1 METQISANPLSIVV
15 GAAEAAKRRVNS
27 RAVLG
32 WLVLALNLMV
42 ASSHANAASLST
54 DDYINTLG
62 QITAVQ
68 DTNVLRAQAVF
79 RRLTQVTDRI
89 SGSHIRLVVV
99 DSDTR
104 PWAIAVP
111 DGGIILSKGALAF
124 CYKDDPDMGDTRLAF
139 VLGHELSHL
148 TAGDFWHQNV
158 QLEFA
163 NRPDDKDV
171 DRIRETLARAAGVSS
186 DADVNDF
193 LVRLRERELVA
204 DDSGFLIAAIAGYDV
219 SLLVEDAPANFLHQW
234 IEETGSY
241 SEISHFSASERT
253 AFLRQRLLRLR
264 GRSLLFDVAV
274 RLGFSGF
281 TSEAIRLLHEFEQDF
296 PSKQVFNN
304 LGYFYLNSAIEAM
317 PESIG
322 TKWWFPVIATMDV
335 PIGIQSRSI
344 GGIGERA
351 TNYLEKARRYL
362 QLAVQADANYITAL
376 LNLAST
382 EYFLNNPHA
391 ARAHIENVLKL
402 EPDNLDATGIQ
413 APLLVAQNPQV
424 DMSQPALSLLES
436 IVQGDQ
442 ADASAL
448 FNYARL
454 LDQTG
459 DLAAAEAVW
468 MRLATG
474 HSGLPGV
481 FDKVVCER
489 LQRPIGCSLGQTDAD
504 SPVDIIVSKRLG
516 SNITDEN
523 MQQLLSEWNRQAYDT
538 DVGLIEI
545 FKASDG
551 QLLVARD
558 AVVIFISVPNKG
570 QAGQSQ
576 MVSDLGQA
584 RFEMPLAS
592 GIMRNYSD
600 DLSVFSDGPLIREYW
615 YAGDRR

>member
-1 METQISANPLSIVV
+1 MTRPISAILF
-15 GAAEAAKRRVNS
+15 
-27 RAVLG
+27 AVIPTVSVAGRLG
-32 WLVLALNLMV
+32 TGLVLAL
-42 ASSHANAASLST
+42 ASLFLISTAPANQTFLST
-54 DDYINTLG
+54 DDYINALG
-62 QITAVQ
+62 QISATK
-68 DTNVLRAQAVF
+68 DSNVLRAQAVF
-79 RRLTQVTDRI
+79 GRLTQVTDRI

-124 CYKDDPDMGDTRLAF
+124 CYKDEPEIGDTRLAF

-148 TAGDFWHQNV
+148 TAGDFWHQSV

-163 NRPDDKDV
+163 NRPDTKDV

-219 SLLVEDAPANFLHQW
+219 AKLVEDDENNFLHAW
-234 IEETGSY
+234 INETGGY
-241 SEISHFSASERT
+241 SDISHFSATERT
-253 AFLRQRLLRLR
+253 AFLRQRLTRLR

-304 LGYFYLNSAIEAM
+304 LGYFYLNSGIEAM
-317 PESIG
+317 PESYG

-335 PIGIQSRSI
+335 PTSLQTRSV
-344 GGIGERA
+344 GGIGVDA
-351 TNYLEKARRYL
+351 TNFLEKARKYL
-362 QLAVQADANYITAL
+362 ELAVQADSEYVTAL

-382 EYFLNNPHA
+382 EYFLGNAHA

-402 EPDNLDATGIQ
+402 EPNNLDASGVQ
-413 APLLVAQNPQV
+413 APLLVAQNPQI
-424 DMSQPALSLLES
+424 DMSQPALSLLEPLA
-436 IVQGDQ
+436 QGDNPGQ
-442 ADASAL
+442 SIL

-459 DLAAAEAVW
+459 DGDSAAKVW
-468 MRLATG
+468 NRLAT
-474 HSGLPGV
+474 SERGLPGI

-489 LQRPIGCSLGQTDAD
+489 LEQPVGCSYVRQNTTDAD
-504 SPVDIIVSKRLG
+504 LYEVVSNYLG
-516 SNITDEN
+516 ASTKDEAV
-523 MQQLLSEWNRQAYDT
+523 QQLLKEWTRQSYPT

-545 FKASDG
+545 FKDPRG
-551 QLLVARD
+551 DLVVARD
-558 AVVIFISVPNKG
+558 ATVIFISVPN
-570 QAGQSQ
+570 QGQSRSRM
-576 MVSDLGQA
+576 MVSDLGA
-584 RFEMPLAS
+584 PRFEMPLAS

-600 DLSVFSDGPLIREYW
+600 RMSVFSDGPLIREYW
-615 YAGDRR
+615 YSTEDR